1 MLIDAHTHIDQYG
14 EELESVLKEIQTRK
28 IYSVSVSMDIPSYHR
43 TKAIAGSCPYI
54 LTAFGIHP
62 WRAPEFEGELTQL
75 DPLIE
80 EAPMTGE
87 IGLDYYFEENSDHY
101 PEQRRLFDYQLHQA
115 ASHEK
120 IVNLHTKGAE
130 REIVE
135 KLEESGIRRSIV
147 HWYSGPL
154 DLIDRYLA
162 AGAYFTIGVELL
174 FSEHI
179 RQVLEAI
186 PTNRLL
192 TETDNPTGYE
202 WLAGKRGMPSIL
214 EKVVHEIARLNDMT
228 DSEVISL
235 ASDNFESLI
244 SEAPS
249 VKEQWFKAASQ

>member
-1 MLIDAHTHIDQYG
+1 MLVDAHTHIDQYG
-14 EELESVLKEIQTRK
+14 DDLELALEEIRTKK

-54 LTAFGIHP
+54 LPSFGIHP
-62 WRAPEFEGELTQL
+62 WRAPDFEGELTLL
-75 DPLIE
+75 DSLIE
-80 EAPMTGE
+80 EAPMIGE

-101 PEQRRLFDYQLHQA
+101 PKQRLLFEYQLHQA
-115 ASHEK
+115 AKHGK

-130 REIVE
+130 KEIVE
-135 KLEESGIRRSIV
+135 KLEETGIRRSII

-154 DLIDRYLA
+154 DLIDRYLT

-174 FSEHI
+174 FSDHI
-179 RQVLEAI
+179 RCVLEAV
-186 PTNRLL
+186 PNNRLL

-214 EKVVHEIARLNDMT
+214 EKVVHEIAVQKKLT

-235 ASDNFESLI
+235 VSDNFETLI
-244 SEAPS
+244 SETPS
-249 VKEQWFKAASQ
+249 VKEQWLKVASQ